1 MNKINGNFRSMN
13 CGNCQ
18 CNICRNQCMLC
29 CECYRAEY
37 AQEEWQDLYYPYDKN
52 SKDCHEF

>member
-37 AQEEWQDLYYPYDKN
+37 AQEEYLYYPYDKN